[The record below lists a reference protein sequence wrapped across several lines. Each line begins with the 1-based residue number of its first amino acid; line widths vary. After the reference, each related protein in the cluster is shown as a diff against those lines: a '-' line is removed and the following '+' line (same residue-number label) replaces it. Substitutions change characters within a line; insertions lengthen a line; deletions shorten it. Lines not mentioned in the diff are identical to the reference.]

1 MGRSLSGEGFRW
13 VWPGRG
19 ALAVPVD
26 IAAAIVG
33 WLVQVSADAGVHL
46 VRGSADDRALKK
58 ALRAAI
64 REVVAEVSPQS
75 RKALENEL
83 RQCFSSSLRLRL
95 DASTSL
101 DHNLR
106 AAITTQLSGLGQ
118 LENRETRRR
127 FYEDVGITPDWLAG
141 RITDAIIAAL
151 RQVGSLPELVERM
164 DIAEILAAL
173 RAGAAPPPAMV
184 SRTLPREPTNFMG
197 RQTELEGLMHALTES
212 ARPGGVVAIHA
223 IDGMAGVGKT
233 AFAVHAARKLMTDF
247 PDGQLF
253 VRLHAHTPGQQPTD
267 PADALSMLLLSA
279 GVTAEAIPVGLDAR
293 IALWR
298 DRMADRKVLLL
309 LDDATGPEQVYPLL
323 PESDR
328 SLVLITSRLRLV
340 ALDDAVFISVN
351 ILSRQDAAGLFVR
364 LASRPDLQPTDP
376 AVAEIVHLCGYL
388 PLAIRVIAGRA
399 ATHPAWSLD
408 DLVIDLA
415 AAKSR
420 LALLRAGNIS
430 VAAAFD
436 LSYTGLTIRQRR
448 LFRRLALHPGS
459 DIDLYAAAALDGSNL
474 ATTRRH
480 LDDLY
485 DQHLIE
491 EPAPG
496 RFRFHDLIREHARAL
511 AASDQAPRNETAIR
525 RLLDYYLRT
534 AITADRVFR
543 EISTGTRRE
552 TLAQRSAAIPDLPT
566 YESALTWL
574 ETERLNLAV
583 AVTYA
588 ASHGQSGLA
597 AEMSRAI
604 SPFAQRRGYWDQTL
618 PLHQTALTAA
628 RAQADTS
635 AQASILNDLAI
646 LHWMKGEYQVATAQ
660 LNEAQLLYADLGNQA
675 GLARTLINLGVV
687 QYLNGDLPAATTTL
701 TKALDLCRNLGD
713 QAQEADALLSLAEV
727 QSDSEDPA
735 AVAAWERSL
744 ELYSNLGS
752 RRGQAYALV
761 GISIMQ
767 HERAAD
773 EAAAAGLSGP
783 CRSSETLTTHAVKR
797 QLLSTSESSRG
808 LGRNTRLLS
817 PTGKRC

>member
-1 MGRSLSGEGFRW
+1 
-13 VWPGRG
+13 
-19 ALAVPVD
+19 
-26 IAAAIVG
+26 
-33 WLVQVSADAGVHL
+33 
-46 VRGSADDRALKK
+46 
-58 ALRAAI
+58 
-64 REVVAEVSPQS
+64 
-75 RKALENEL
+75 
-83 RQCFSSSLRLRL
+83 
-95 DASTSL
+95 
-101 DHNLR
+101 
-106 AAITTQLSGLGQ
+106 
-118 LENRETRRR
+118 
-127 FYEDVGITPDWLAG
+127 
-141 RITDAIIAAL
+141 
-151 RQVGSLPELVERM
+151 
-164 DIAEILAAL
+164 
-173 RAGAAPPPAMV
+173 
-184 SRTLPREPTNFMG
+184 
-197 RQTELEGLMHALTES
+197 
-212 ARPGGVVAIHA
+212 
-223 IDGMAGVGKT
+223 
-233 AFAVHAARKLMTDF
+233 
-247 PDGQLF
+247 
-253 VRLHAHTPGQQPTD
+253 
-267 PADALSMLLLSA
+267 MLLLSA
-279 GVTAEAIPVGLDAR
+279 RVTAEAIPVGLDAR

-328 SLVLITSRLRLV
+328 SLVLITSLLRLV
-340 ALDDAVFISVN
+340 ALDDAVFISLD

-364 LASRPDLQPTDP
+364 LASWPDLQPTDP

-399 ATHPAWSLD
+399 ATHPAWSLG

-415 AAKSR
+415 TAKSC

-511 AASDQAPRNETAIR
+511 AASDQASRNETAIR

-534 AITADRVFR
+534 AISADRVFR
-543 EISTGTRRE
+543 EISIGTCRE
-552 TLAQRSAAIPDLPT
+552 TLAQRVAAIPDLPT

-583 AVTYA
+583 AITYA
-588 ASHGQSGLA
+588 ASHRQSGLA

-604 SPFAQRRGYWDQTL
+604 SPFAQRRGYWDQSL

-635 AQASILNDLAI
+635 VQASILNDLAI

-660 LNEAQLLYADLGNQA
+660 LNEAQLLYAGLGNQA
-675 GLARTLINLGVV
+675 GLARTLSNLGVV

-701 TKALDLCRNLGD
+701 TQALGLCRNLGD
-713 QAQEADALLSLAEV
+713 QVQEADTLISLAEV
-727 QSDSEDPA
+727 QSDSGDPA

-773 EAAAAGLSGP
+773 EAGLIRALQIFRDLNDPHGQATALIDIGIIQRLRKEYAAIASWGRALAIF
-783 CRSSETLTTHAVKR
+783 SELGAPLGHAKALHNLAIIKREMGDYPAATAYLTGALRVHHALGDEER
-797 QLLSTSESSRG
+797 QVELRDLLEEIQSESG
-808 LGRNTRLLS
+808 V
-817 PTGKRC
+817 